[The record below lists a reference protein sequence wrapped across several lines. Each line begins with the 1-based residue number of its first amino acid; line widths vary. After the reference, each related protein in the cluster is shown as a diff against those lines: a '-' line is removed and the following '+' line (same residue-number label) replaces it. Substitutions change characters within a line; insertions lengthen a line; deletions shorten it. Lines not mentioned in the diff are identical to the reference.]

1 MGELGFN
8 TGNSTIKSQK
18 LSIFISKLYLT
29 MSAKYLIIQLKHMRS
44 GGGDDLSVAHYYIFC

>member
-8 TGNSTIKSQK
+8 TGNSTIKAQK
-18 LSIFISKLYLT
+18 LSIFISRLYLT

-44 GGGDDLSVAHYYIFC
+44 GRGFDLPVAYAYIIC